1 MSRFL
6 PAAGAIVAAVVLQ
19 VGIAPHIVI
28 GGVVPNILLLVVVT
42 LALVQGPRAGT
53 IAGFSTGLLFDLMG
67 TAPIGPAALVFC
79 VVGFLAGSLQA
90 NTFAEGWLLPLLI
103 LFIASL
109 TAEVSYSIV
118 LAVLGEGG
126 FGVGTVFGVMLP
138 GAVYNAALAVLVYPW
153 LARFLRQEK
162 AVTTFRRMV

>member
-6 PAAGAIVAAVVLQ
+6 SAAAAILAATLLQ
-19 VGIAPHIVI
+19 VGIAPYIAL
-28 GGVVPNILLLVVVT
+28 GDAVPNLLLLVVVT

-53 IAGFSTGLLFDLMG
+53 LAGFSAGLLLDLIG

-79 VVGFLAGSLQA
+79 VVGFVAGSLQA
-90 NTFAEGWLLPLLI
+90 NTFAEGWRLPLLI
-103 LFIASL
+103 LFVASL
-109 TAEVSYSIV
+109 TSEMLYATV
-118 LAVLGEGG
+118 LAVLGLGG
-126 FGVGTVFGVMLP
+126 FGIEEVLGVMLP